1 MQEATISPS
10 ETRPAQPGSTDATWF
25 QALRRSTRR
34 VMSMFG
40 GGTAVPAAAEAGH
53 ELALRLDEAASI
65 WTAHLGTAQTQ
76 MREATEQLLQGFAQ
90 ILEQL
95 DAIIDADGPA
105 VAGARRA
112 GAEMDQR
119 AALLGQCEQQ
129 LNGLLD
135 NFQGFVRSR
144 DEVMLSVRSLSGA
157 SSSLRGMAED
167 VAQLARQT
175 NLLSLNAAIEA
186 ARAGPSGR
194 GFAVVAAEVRRLSSE
209 SGDTGKRIGDQVNAF
224 GTQMHEAL
232 TQAAEHTAHDGE
244 VIQAS
249 AQTINQVVEQVD
261 SAVSQLNA
269 RAVELS
275 ARGAAVRAQ
284 VEQLMVAFQFQD
296 RVHQIMDQVSVSI
309 HSAVRRLQQSLAS
322 GTTPD
327 ADEWSALLS
336 AGYTTEEQRA
346 VGTEQFASST
356 PHAGTETTFF

>member
-1 MQEATISPS
+1 MHDATIRPS
-10 ETRPAQPGSTDATWF
+10 EARPAQPGRAPATWF
-25 QALRRSTRR
+25 QTLRRSTGR

-40 GGTAVPAAAEAGH
+40 RGPAAPAAAAPGAG
-53 ELALRLDEAASI
+53 LALRLGEAASI

-76 MREATEQLLQGFAQ
+76 MREATEQLLQGFAL

-105 VAGARRA
+105 AGARRA

-144 DEVMLSVRSLSGA
+144 DEVMASVRSLSGA
-157 SSSLRGMAED
+157 SNSLRSMAED

-232 TQAAEHTAHDGE
+232 TQAAEHTAHDGA

-269 RAVELS
+269 RAVELR
-275 ARGAAVRAQ
+275 AHGAAVRAQ
-284 VEQLMVAFQFQD
+284 VEQLMVAFQFRD
-296 RVHQIMDQVSVSI
+296 RVHQIMDQVSASI
-309 HSAVRRLQQSLAS
+309 HSAVGRLQQSIAS

-327 ADEWSALLS
+327 ADEWATLLS

-346 VGTEQFASST
+346 VGTRRAASAT